1 MSTVLSFTRTST
13 LGYKARKLRIAENFT
28 QQEVADM
35 AGVPVTSVDHF
46 EHNLP
51 VPLDHKRRVLKVL
64 WAEKIK
70 R

>member
-1 MSTVLSFTRTST
+1 MSTVLSFTRESM
-13 LGYKARKLRIAENFT
+13 LGFKARKLRIAEGLT

-35 AGVPVTSVDHF
+35 AGVPLGSVDLF

-51 VPLDHKRRVLKVL
+51 VLLDHKRRVLKVL

>member
-1 MSTVLSFTRTST
+1 MSTVLSFTRESK
-13 LGYKARKLRIAENFT
+13 LGSKVRKLRIAKGFT

-35 AGVPVTSVDHF
+35 AGVPVDSLDLF

-51 VPLDHKRRVLKVL
+51 MPLDYKRRILKVL
-64 WAEKIK
+64 WARKIK